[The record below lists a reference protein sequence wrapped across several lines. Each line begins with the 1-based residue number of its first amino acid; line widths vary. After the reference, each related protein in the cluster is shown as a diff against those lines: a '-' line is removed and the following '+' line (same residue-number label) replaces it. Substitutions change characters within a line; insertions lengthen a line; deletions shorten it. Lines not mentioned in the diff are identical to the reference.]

1 MKYYYN
7 MCLKFDKDDIKPQNE
22 IPYHLQLNITESKYN
37 MFRNS
42 GIDNKTLLKL
52 KSHDIDLKSISSC
65 ELLQYISS
73 CSK

>member
-7 MCLKFDKDDIKPQNE
+7 MCLKFAKQPIKQHNQ

-42 GIDNKTLLKL
+42 GIDNKTLLEL
-52 KSHDIDLKSISSC
+52 KSHDIDLKSITSC
-65 ELLQYISS
+65 ELHKYISS
-73 CSK
+73 CR